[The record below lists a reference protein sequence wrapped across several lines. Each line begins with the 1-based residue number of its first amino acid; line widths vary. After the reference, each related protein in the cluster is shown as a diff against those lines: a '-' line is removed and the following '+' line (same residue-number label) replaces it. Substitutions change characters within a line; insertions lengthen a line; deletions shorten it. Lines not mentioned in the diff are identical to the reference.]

1 MNEKN
6 PNNRVQRTRHKVSG
20 PLTRDVGST
29 EMKSAATILCVMIAT
44 ALAPIASSAADTTAL
59 PLPPSIER
67 IWTIGGHKISDL
79 LYRGTFEK
87 DGIRY
92 ARFIKEGLGISTIPL
107 DELSPE
113 DIEAIKEYDRLLE
126 SKNSENE

>member
-1 MNEKN
+1 MTA
-6 PNNRVQRTRHKVSG
+6 NNGPHRTAHKVRRPVS
-20 PLTRDVGST
+20 PDVGST

-59 PLPPSIER
+59 PLPSSIER
-67 IWTIGGHKISDL
+67 TWTIGGHKISNL

-92 ARFIKEGLGISTIPL
+92 ARFIKEGLGISSFSL

-113 DIEAIKEYDRLLE
+113 DIEAIKEYDQIPE
-126 SKNSENE
+126 SKNSKYE

>member
-1 MNEKN
+1 MSTEQGV
-6 PNNRVQRTRHKVSG
+6 PLLRAASGARVNA
-20 PLTRDVGST
+20 DVGST

-59 PLPPSIER
+59 PLPPPIER
-67 IWTIGGHKISDL
+67 TWTIGGHKISNL

-92 ARFIKEGLGISTIPL
+92 ARFIKEGLGISSFSL

-113 DIEAIKEYDRLLE
+113 DIEAIKEYDQIPE
-126 SKNSENE
+126 SKNSKYE